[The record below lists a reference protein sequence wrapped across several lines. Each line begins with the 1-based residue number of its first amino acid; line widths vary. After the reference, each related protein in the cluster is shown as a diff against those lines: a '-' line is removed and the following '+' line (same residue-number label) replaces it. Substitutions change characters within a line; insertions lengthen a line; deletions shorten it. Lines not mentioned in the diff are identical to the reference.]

1 MKRIS
6 VFFAIIAMIVFL
18 CACGGPKEVTDMQY
32 TATIWGEEY
41 SGVFTG
47 TIVDGIP
54 NGEGIFNYTS
64 DRGYIKYA
72 GFWTDGAFS
81 DKGYLESD
89 LYVVHF
95 LDGINRIGEY
105 KGSLVDGLACGEGTF
120 SALNDEGVRYSYTGE
135 WSGGLFN
142 GFGKTVFDDD
152 SIMVQEGNYKDG
164 EFTPTPAQLFSALG
178 TGENGYA
185 IIPNASS
192 LLEKFPDVFKTN
204 SIYGTDIK
212 IDSSFKY
219 EAFAKNPQK
228 FGNKL
233 IKVYGLNV
241 VQIFEDSL
249 WGYDVTFCLA
259 EDSNYN
265 MYYIY
270 LLGYA
275 DNVYEGSNVTL
286 TALPLDFFTYQS
298 VLGHEVWAIA
308 CAAVSIE

>member
-1 MKRIS
+1 MKNIYHRLTRANTVLTGGNALILRQAPWQYGS
-6 VFFAIIAMIVFL
+6 IPCGSFLVWTHFRSGKTASHLTAMDFRVIFVFW
-18 CACGGPKEVTDMQY
+18 D
-32 TATIWGEEY
+32 
-41 SGVFTG
+41 
-47 TIVDGIP
+47 
-54 NGEGIFNYTS
+54 
-64 DRGYIKYA
+64 A
-72 GFWTDGAFS
+72 G
-81 DKGYLESD
+81 
-89 LYVVHF
+89 
-95 LDGINRIGEY
+95 
-105 KGSLVDGLACGEGTF
+105 GLATAKAKRVK
-120 SALNDEGVRYSYTGE
+120 SAEKARCQACLPLS
-135 WSGGLFN
+135 S
-142 GFGKTVFDDD
+142 
-152 SIMVQEGNYKDG
+152 DG
-164 EFTPTPAQLFSALG
+164 
-178 TGENGYA
+178 
-185 IIPNASS
+185 
-192 LLEKFPDVFKTN
+192 
-204 SIYGTDIK
+204 IYGTDIK

-241 VQIFEDSL
+241 VQIFEYSL

-308 CAAVSIE
+308 CAAVSIEWQDLA